1 MMSFR
6 EFINETSLGKLVFL
20 LAIRK
25 EFGMTRQQAE
35 TVIEWLVGDIDWD
48 YLNNLNPDVR
58 AIFTKRWPPKTEVW
72 HPGMAYSDHVMD
84 LVSGVLKDKHKL
96 DSREL
101 IGMT

>member
-6 EFINETSLGKLVFL
+6 EFINETSLRKLVFL

-25 EFGMTRQQAE
+25 EFGMARQQAE
-35 TVIEWLVGDIDWD
+35 AVIEWLVGEVDWD
-48 YLNNLNPDVR
+48 YLNPDVR
-58 AIFTKRWPPKTEVW
+58 AIFSKRWPPQTEVW

-84 LVSGVLKDKHKL
+84 LVSGVLRDRYKL